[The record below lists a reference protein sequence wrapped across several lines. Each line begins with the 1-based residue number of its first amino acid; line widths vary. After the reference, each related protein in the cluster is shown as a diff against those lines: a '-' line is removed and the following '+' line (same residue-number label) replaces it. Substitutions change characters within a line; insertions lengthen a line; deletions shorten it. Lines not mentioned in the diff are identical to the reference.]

1 MSKKHVGLIRLD
13 WNLISEHKQRQ
24 ALEDAGVEAVVV
36 YDHHG
41 KRQPNPL
48 FRRLRP
54 GQTLVVASLP
64 CLGGYLEAVATAK
77 RIFAKGCAIE
87 VLHPRR
93 RYDPG
98 RHPEAA
104 VTALD
109 FVEDARRAK
118 SAKET
123 DPGRKVKK
131 AQIGQAAWGEKGGRK
146 GWNA

>member
-1 MSKKHVGLIRLD
+1 MRISD
-13 WNLISEHKQRQ
+13 WSSDVCSSDLKQRQ

-77 RIFAKGCAIE
+77 RLFAKGCAIE
-87 VLHPRR
+87 VLHHRR
-93 RYDPG
+93 RYAPG
-98 RHPEAA
+98 RPPAA
-104 VTALD
+104 GVPALERTD
-109 FVEDARRAK
+109 ERRVG
-118 SAKET
+118 KEWVSK
-123 DPGRKVKK
+123 GRT
-131 AQIGQAAWGEKGGRK
+131 R
-146 GWNA
+146 

>member
-77 RIFAKGCAIE
+77 RIFARSE
-87 VLHPRR
+87 ERR
-93 RYDPG
+93 VG
-98 RHPEAA
+98 
-104 VTALD
+104 
-109 FVEDARRAK
+109 
-118 SAKET
+118 KECVST
-123 DPGRKVKK
+123 CSSRWSPYH
-131 AQIGQAAWGEKGGRK
+131 
-146 GWNA
+146 